1 MGRASRKQTV
11 DGAPRP
17 AKSRRVTTRP
27 FESLGQAS
35 VDLLPRGFDPGAP
48 AQGDGIFGLPHGPDE
63 ARIVLIPVPWEP
75 TTSYGRGTARG
86 PASILHGSRQVDL
99 FDAQTGRPYAAGI
112 AMLPV
117 DPEIVAWN
125 AEACAAS
132 EPVIAAGGEV
142 VGDADLEARL
152 ARVNELSQKL
162 NERVFAIAAGWL
174 AQGKIVGVIGGD
186 HSTPFGAI
194 AAHAE
199 RFPGLGVLH
208 LDAHADL
215 RDAYEGFTDSHA
227 SIMFNVIE
235 RLPGVARVVQV
246 GIRDFSEAEHA
257 VITGSGGRVVTL
269 FDHEIARRSFEGE
282 PFGTIARAA
291 IEHLPQHVYLS
302 FDIDGLDPALC
313 PHTGTPVPGG
323 LGFQQAAALVAYVQ
337 ESGRTIVGFDLC
349 EVAPGPDGEEWNGN
363 VGARL
368 LYKMI
373 GFTLLSQAAPAT
385 EKA

>member
-1 MGRASRKQTV
+1 MTTQPFASIGAASLDPTNRA
-11 DGAPRP
+11 
-17 AKSRRVTTRP
+17 
-27 FESLGQAS
+27 
-35 VDLLPRGFDPGAP
+35 FDPAAP
-48 AQGDGIFGLPHGPDE
+48 ARGDGIYGLPHGPDE

-86 PASILHGSRQVDL
+86 PASILHASRQIDL
-99 FDAQTGRPYAAGI
+99 FDGQTGRPYEAGLV
-112 AMLPV
+112 MLPI
-117 DPEIVAWN
+117 DPDIARWN

-132 EPVIAAGGEV
+132 EPVIAAGGDV
-142 VGDADLEARL
+142 TGDPDLEARL
-152 ARVNELSQKL
+152 ARVNELSGLL
-162 NERVFAIAAGWL
+162 NDRVNAIARGWI

-186 HSTPFGAI
+186 HSVPFGAI
-194 AAHAE
+194 AAYAD

-227 SIMFNVIE
+227 SIMFNVAY
-235 RLPGVARVVQV
+235 RLPKVARVVQI
-246 GIRDFSEAEHA
+246 GIRDFSEEEHA
-257 VITGSGGRVVTL
+257 FIRGSGGRIVTL
-269 FDHEIARRSFEGE
+269 FDHEIARKSFEGE
-282 PFGTIARAA
+282 PFGKIVRAA
-291 IEHLPQHVYLS
+291 IEELPEHVYLS

-323 LGFQQAAALVAYVQ
+323 LSFQQAAALVAYVQ

-349 EVAPGPDGEEWNGN
+349 EVAPGPEGEEWNGN

-373 GFTLLSQAAPAT
+373 GFTLLSQANV
-385 EKA
+385 KG

>member
-1 MGRASRKQTV
+1 M
-11 DGAPRP
+11 
-17 AKSRRVTTRP
+17 TTHP
-27 FESLGQAS
+27 SESLGATL
-35 VDLLPRGFDPGAP
+35 VDPPNRAFDPGAP
-48 AQGDGIFGLPHGPDE
+48 AHGDGIYGLPHGPDE
-63 ARIVLIPVPWEP
+63 AHVVLIPVPWEP

-86 PASILHGSRQVDL
+86 PASILHGSRQIDL
-99 FDAQTGRPYAAGI
+99 FDAQTGRPYEGGI
-112 AMLPV
+112 ALLPV
-117 DPEIVAWN
+117 DPEIVRWN

-142 VGDADLEARL
+142 DGDPDLEARL
-152 ARVNELSQKL
+152 ARVNELSGRL
-162 NERVFAIAAGWL
+162 NDRVQSLARGWL
-174 AQGKIVGVIGGD
+174 AKGKIVGVIGGD
-186 HSTPFGAI
+186 HSVPFGAI

-199 RFPGLGVLH
+199 RYPGLGVLH

-227 SIMFNVIE
+227 SIMFNVAE
-235 RLPGVARVVQV
+235 RLPSVARIVQI

-257 VITGSGGRVVTL
+257 FIEGSSGRIVTL
-269 FDHEIARRSFEGE
+269 FDHEVARQTFEGE
-282 PFGTIARAA
+282 PFGKIMRAA
-291 IEHLPQHVYLS
+291 IARLPEHVYLS

-323 LGFQQAAALVAYVQ
+323 LSFQQAAALVAYVQ

-349 EVAPGPDGEEWNGN
+349 EVAPGPGGEEWNGN

-373 GFTLLSQAAPAT
+373 GFTKLSQASV
-385 EKA
+385 KR

>member
-1 MGRASRKQTV
+1 MTTPPFASLDPLDPLDPLGATSLDTSNRA
-11 DGAPRP
+11 
-17 AKSRRVTTRP
+17 
-27 FESLGQAS
+27 
-35 VDLLPRGFDPGAP
+35 FDPAAP
-48 AQGDGIFGLPHGPDE
+48 ARGDGIYGLPHGPEE

-86 PASILHGSRQVDL
+86 PAAILHGSRQVDL
-99 FDAQTGRPYAAGI
+99 FDAQTGRPYEAGI
-112 AMLPV
+112 ALLPV
-117 DPEIVAWN
+117 DPEIVRWN

-142 VGDADLEARL
+142 AGDPDLKARL
-152 ARVNELSQKL
+152 ARVNELSTQL
-162 NERVFAIAAGWL
+162 NDRVHAITRAWL

-186 HSTPFGAI
+186 HSVPFGAI
-194 AAHAE
+194 AAYAE

-227 SIMFNVIE
+227 SILFNVVQ
-235 RLPGVARVVQV
+235 RLPNVARVVQI
-246 GIRDFSEAEHA
+246 GIRDFSEDEHA
-257 VITGSGGRVVTL
+257 VLRGSNGRIVTL
-269 FDHEIARRSFEGE
+269 FDHEIARQSFEGE
-282 PFGTIARAA
+282 PFGKIVRAA
-291 IEHLPQHVYLS
+291 IEKLPEHVYLS

-349 EVAPGPDGEEWNGN
+349 EVAPGPEGEEWNGN

-373 GFTLLSQAAPAT
+373 GFTLLSQANG
-385 EKA
+385 KR

>member
-1 MGRASRKQTV
+1 
-11 DGAPRP
+11 
-17 AKSRRVTTRP
+17 VTTRP

-75 TTSYGRGTARG
+75 TTSYGRGTVRG

-142 VGDADLEARL
+142 AGDADLEARL
-152 ARVNELSQKL
+152 ARVNELSRKL

-227 SIMFNVIE
+227 SIIFNVVE

-269 FDHEIARRSFEGE
+269 FDHDIARRSFEGE

-373 GFTLLSQAAPAT
+373 GFTLLSQAAPAAA
-385 EKA
+385 KG

>member
-1 MGRASRKQTV
+1 
-11 DGAPRP
+11 
-17 AKSRRVTTRP
+17 VTTRP
-27 FESLGQAS
+27 LEPLGAS
-35 VDLLPRGFDPGAP
+35 AASSASSQTFDFDPGAP
-48 AQGDGIFGLPHGPDE
+48 ARGDGIYGLPHGPDD
-63 ARIVLIPVPWEP
+63 ARIVIIPVPWEP
-75 TTSYGRGTARG
+75 TTSYGRGTVRG
-86 PASILHGSRQVDL
+86 PSSILHGSRQVDL
-99 FDAQTGRPYAAGI
+99 FDAQTGRPYEAGI
-112 AMLPV
+112 ALLPV
-117 DPEIVAWN
+117 DPEIVLWN

-142 VGDADLEARL
+142 AGDPDLEARL
-152 ARVNELSQKL
+152 ARVNELSSKL
-162 NERVFAIAAGWL
+162 NERVGAIARAWL
-174 AQGKIVGVIGGD
+174 DKGKIVGLIGGD

-199 RFPGLGVLH
+199 RYPGLGVLH

-227 SIMFNVIE
+227 SIIFNVAR
-235 RLPGVARVVQV
+235 RLPAVARIVQV
-246 GIRDFSEAEHA
+246 GIRDFSEEEHD
-257 VITGSGGRVVTL
+257 VIRGSAGRIVTL
-269 FDHEIARRSFEGE
+269 FDHDLARRSFEGE
-282 PFGTIARAA
+282 PFGKIVRAVV
-291 IEHLPQHVYLS
+291 EELPEHVYLS

-337 ESGRTIVGFDLC
+337 ESGRKIVGFDLC

-373 GFTLLSQAAPAT
+373 GFTLLSQRAGA
-385 EKA
+385 KR